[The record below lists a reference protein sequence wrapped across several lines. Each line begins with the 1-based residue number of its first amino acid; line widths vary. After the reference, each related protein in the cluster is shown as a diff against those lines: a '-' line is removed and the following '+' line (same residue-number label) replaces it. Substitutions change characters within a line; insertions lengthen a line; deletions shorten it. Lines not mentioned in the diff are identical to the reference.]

1 MKKEEIIKRLRESYQ
16 DFTSFIQALSP
27 DEYEYAPEG
36 KWSAGQQ
43 ALHLIKSTRPVAKGL
58 GYPKFLIKYKFGRPN
73 RTSRTF
79 EQLVARYKE
88 KLSTNTKPALQA
100 YVPQKTT
107 HSEIQ
112 KLIKTQEQV
121 LEKLVAQLDKWTE
134 EQLDQFIFPHPL
146 LGKVTIREMLYFTIY
161 HPDHHHNII
170 KLYLKGV

>member
-1 MKKEEIIKRLRESYQ
+1 MTKKEIISALKRSYQ
-16 DFTSFIQALSP
+16 DFGVFLTSLSP

-43 ALHLIKSTRPVAKGL
+43 AIHLIKSTRPVAKGL
-58 GYPKFLIKYKFGRPN
+58 GFPKFLIKYKFGKAN
-73 RTSRTF
+73 RESRTF
-79 EQLVARYKE
+79 EQLVERYKQ
-88 KLSTNTKPALQA
+88 KLVANTGPAPRA
-100 YVPQKTT
+100 YVPQRTT

-112 KLIKTQEQV
+112 KLLKTQEQV
-121 LEKLVAQLDKWTE
+121 IEKLVKQLNKWTE
-134 EQLDQFIFPHPL
+134 EQLDEFIFPHPL